1 MIDAPI
7 RLALVAGL
15 LAAFNPCGFALLPA
29 YLTLVIARPDSGRAI
44 AAVGRALLMTLAMTI
59 GFVMVFGA
67 FGLVVVPAALQVQAA
82 LPWIT
87 VGIGLSL
94 IVLGGWLAAGRE
106 LTFMLPRLAGA
117 APSRSAWSMAWYGVA
132 YGLASLSCTV
142 APFVALTAT
151 TFRTGGF
158 ASGLAAFA
166 AYGVGMGL
174 VVGALA
180 VAIAVGREAVVF
192 RARRVLPY
200 VSRVSGVLL
209 VLAGAYVAYYGGYE
223 LRVASGADLN
233 DPVIDAVLGVQ
244 GALARAAAALGPAWI
259 AVALTAVVA
268 AGFVIQRAGRR
279 AVRRA
284 GRQAAPPS

>member
-106 LTFMLPRLAGA
+106 LTFMLPRLASA

-142 APFVALTAT
+142 APFVALTAA

-180 VAIAVGREAVVF
+180 VAVAVGREALVL

-200 VSRVSGVLL
+200 VSRASGVLL
-209 VLAGAYVAYYGGYE
+209 VLAGAYVTYYGGYE
-223 LRVASGADLN
+223 LRVAAGADLN

-279 AVRRA
+279 AMRRA